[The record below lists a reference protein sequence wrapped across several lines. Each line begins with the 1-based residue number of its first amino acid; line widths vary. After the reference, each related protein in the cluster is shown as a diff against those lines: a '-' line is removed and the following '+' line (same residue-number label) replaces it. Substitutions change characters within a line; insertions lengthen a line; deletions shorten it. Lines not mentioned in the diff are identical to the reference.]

1 MATINDLGKS
11 VSDMTDE
18 ELLERL
24 KEMRHSR
31 RTHKAPIKRAAKAQ
45 KPVELNP
52 ANLSED
58 QAANLIAEL
67 EGMLKS

>member
-1 MATINDLGKS
+1 MATINDLNLS

-31 RTHKAPIKRAAKAQ
+31 RTHKVSAKKTTKAAKPA
-45 KPVELNP
+45 ELK
-52 ANLSED
+52 ADSLSED
-58 QAANLIAEL
+58 QASNLIAEL
-67 EGMLKS
+67 ERMMKT

>member
-1 MATINDLGKS
+1 MATINDLNLS

-31 RTHKAPIKRAAKAQ
+31 RTHKAPAKRTAKAP
-45 KPVELNP
+45 KSAELK
-52 ANLSED
+52 ATSLTED
-58 QAANLIAEL
+58 QASNLIAEL
-67 EGMLKS
+67 EEMMK